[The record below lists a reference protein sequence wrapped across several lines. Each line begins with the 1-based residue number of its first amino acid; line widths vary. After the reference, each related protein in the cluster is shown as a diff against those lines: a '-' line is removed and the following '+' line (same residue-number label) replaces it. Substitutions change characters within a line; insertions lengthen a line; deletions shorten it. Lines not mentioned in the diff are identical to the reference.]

1 MIVFEMKDMS
11 RNLLCAHMWIM
22 CGFLLPSDRSILPI
36 IGLAIL
42 LILLDKFNKYAA
54 GSARRQSNDRI

>member
-11 RNLLCAHMWIM
+11 RTLLCAHMWIM

-42 LILLDKFNKYAA
+42 LILLDKFNRQKAD
-54 GSARRQSNDRI
+54 SERRHSHDCI